1 MIQAIQ
7 STLSMVLIISI
18 GYFLTWKKRFTE
30 EISDVFVKLVTVVS
44 LPFLMINNVVNN
56 FNRDELLSSLSGL
69 IVPFASMFICHI
81 VGIFIAKFGKVKEG
95 HSGIFKSMFANSN
108 TIFMGL
114 PVNISL
120 FGEKSVPYALLYY
133 VANTTF
139 FWTIGIYEISQDGFQ
154 KKDKL
159 FNTQALKKILSPPF
173 LGFIIGVIL
182 VILNLK
188 LPLFLKDAFKYLG
201 NLSTPMIMIFLGITI
216 YNIGIKNVKFSK
228 DMFLIFI
235 GRFIISPVLVILL
248 SLIFPMPKLMRNVFV
263 IQSVM
268 PVMTNSAIIAKSYG
282 ADHEYAAVMIAA
294 TTIATLFVVPFYST
308 ILQ

>member
-1 MIQAIQ
+1 MIQAIE
-7 STLSMVLIISI
+7 STLSMMLIIST
-18 GYFLTWKKRFTE
+18 GYILTSKKWFTE
-30 EISDVFVKLVTVVS
+30 EISNVFVKLVTVVS

-56 FNRDELLSSLSGL
+56 FSREELLSSFSGL
-69 IVPFASMFICHI
+69 IVPFASMIICHI
-81 VGIFIAKFGKVKEG
+81 VGIFVAKFGKIEKS

-114 PVNISL
+114 PINISL

-139 FWTIGIYEISQDGFQ
+139 FWTIGIYDISQDGSG
-154 KKDKL
+154 KKDKI
-159 FNTQALKKILSPPF
+159 FNINALKKILSPPF

-182 VILNLK
+182 VVFNLK
-188 LPLFLKDAFKYLG
+188 LPLFLKDTFKYLG
-201 NLSTPMIMIFLGITI
+201 SLSTPLAMIFLGITI
-216 YNIGIKNVKFSK
+216 CNIGIKNIRFSK
-228 DMFLIFI
+228 DMVFLFI
-235 GRFIISPVLVILL
+235 GRFIVSPTLVILL

-263 IQSVM
+263 IQAAM

-294 TTIATLFVVPFYST
+294 TTIATLFVVPFYSG